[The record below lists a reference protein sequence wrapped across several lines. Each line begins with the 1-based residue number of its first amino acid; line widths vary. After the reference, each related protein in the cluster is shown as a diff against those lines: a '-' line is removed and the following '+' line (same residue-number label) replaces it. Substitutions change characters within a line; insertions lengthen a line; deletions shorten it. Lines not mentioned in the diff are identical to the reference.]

1 MKISKWKKRLTG
13 TNRSNFLLNY
23 FKSNSEFNE
32 ISCFAKGWNGIFKFG
47 CKRKSFMSQNC
58 TTCCIGIPKKK
69 NDFFLSKANISSL
82 KKDMVFDYSIHPAF
96 NWSKILNDPLKM
108 KYFWR
113 KISKIFSFNYCLK
126 KSRPLKAL
134 ICLAIIAYT
143 SLIDFCLI
151 DTNQQSFPILSSLS
165 LSSDVNWLLDGLN

>member
-1 MKISKWKKRLTG
+1 MTG

-47 CKRKSFMSQNC
+47 CKRKKFYVTKLHNMLHLYSQEEERLLF
-58 TTCCIGIPKKK
+58 IEI
-69 NDFFLSKANISSL
+69 
-82 KKDMVFDYSIHPAF
+82 
-96 NWSKILNDPLKM
+96 KM

-151 DTNQQSFPILSSLS
+151 DTNLQSFPILSSLS